1 MANSTPLSASDHS
14 NATREELI
22 DILST
27 GQKVSLAIPY
37 IIIEPLAL
45 GLNFLA
51 LLIIWKQEKYARKAS
66 KNPLCQRMLRSQLRT
81 YYFLRHLVFSD
92 LLTCFIAIPFDAL
105 EIYRLEFRR
114 SHQYCAV
121 SKYVRFVAM
130 GTSFY
135 ILVVTIFERFWS
147 LTFAFRRL
155 SDKTV
160 VYMIR
165 GAWFLAFVINV
176 PFFFLYHSRVEYM
189 SDNHQYYVR
198 VCIAEPETKGQI
210 ARAYL
215 GVTLIIPAIAI
226 AVFSVIIMYRVLQIE
241 KSFKAQSPKDE
252 DSDADPLKAEA
263 RRVALLSS
271 YITAS
276 FWFCVSPAGFYYLI
290 IAGIGRPEFPTSYLI
305 GRCVVIIANASAA
318 VNAGVTIL
326 CFKPIRD
333 RAKRYLGLG
342 TKDSY
347 DTFNGVSNQTITGE
361 TNTAQLLAVK
371 VRSSFRKMRYVLK
384 GGSLAKKDD
393 EEAGTAKTDETAK
406 VSSEELTVTEET
418 ISSTIESTSNE
429 CRSNIVQS
437 TEL

>member
-1 MANSTPLSASDHS
+1 MANSTPLFGSNHS

-22 DILST
+22 DILT
-27 GQKVSLAIPY
+27 TCQKVSLAIPY

-45 GLNFLA
+45 SLNFLA
-51 LLIIWKQEKYARKAS
+51 LLIIWKQEKYARKVS
-66 KNPLCQRMLRSQLRT
+66 KNPLCQRMLGSQLRT

-165 GAWFLAFVINV
+165 GAWLLALVVNI

-198 VCIAEPETKGQI
+198 VCIVEPGTKGQI
-210 ARAYL
+210 AL
-215 GVTLIIPAIAI
+215 
-226 AVFSVIIMYRVLQIE
+226 
-241 KSFKAQSPKDE
+241 
-252 DSDADPLKAEA
+252 A
-263 RRVALLSS
+263 RQ
-271 YITAS
+271 AS
-276 FWFCVSPAGFYYLI
+276 
-290 IAGIGRPEFPTSYLI
+290 R
-305 GRCVVIIANASAA
+305 
-318 VNAGVTIL
+318 
-326 CFKPIRD
+326 
-333 RAKRYLGLG
+333 
-342 TKDSY
+342 
-347 DTFNGVSNQTITGE
+347 
-361 TNTAQLLAVK
+361 
-371 VRSSFRKMRYVLK
+371 
-384 GGSLAKKDD
+384 
-393 EEAGTAKTDETAK
+393 
-406 VSSEELTVTEET
+406 
-418 ISSTIESTSNE
+418 
-429 CRSNIVQS
+429 
-437 TEL
+437 